1 MGLFDGVIGG
11 LVGGEMAT
19 VVNGL
24 IEKHGGIQGIVTQM
38 EQQGLGAT
46 VQSWVGNGTNAP
58 ITADQVH
65 QAFGADTIQ
74 ALAAKAGL
82 NPQDVAQKLAQLLPQ
97 AVDKLTPRGVAG

>member
-1 MGLFDGVIGG
+1 MGLFDGVLGG
-11 LVGGEMAT
+11 LVGGEMAA

-24 IEKHGGIQGIVTQM
+24 IEKHGGVQGIVAQM
-38 EQQGLGAT
+38 EQQGLGPT
-46 VQSWVGNGTNAP
+46 VRSWVGEGANAP
-58 ITADQVH
+58 ISADQVH

-97 AVDKLTPRGVAG
+97 TISKLAPGNPA